1 MKASSL
7 LVAVLSAGICLPMTA
22 NAGLLDNITSKLKQT
37 NQPQTTESQTATTE
51 TANMDLVGSVMS
63 QLNLN
68 QTQAEGGLG
77 SLLSMAKSSLSGG
90 DFSQIT
96 SAIPN
101 ASSLLAAAPAADSKS
116 GLSGLLSKAGNVGS
130 SLQGSAMVYD
140 AFSKLGIS
148 KELVAPMVDIL
159 KNYLQAQGGQGT
171 ASLLSQGL
179 SAIL

>member
-7 LVAVLSAGICLPMTA
+7 LIAVFTAGICLPMTA

-37 NQPQTTESQTATTE
+37 NTTQTTQPQAASE

-77 SLLSMAKSSLSGG
+77 SLLSMAKSTLSGS
-90 DFSQIT
+90 DFSQIS

-116 GLSGLLSKAGNVGS
+116 GLSGLLSKAGNVGA